1 MADHDAG
8 DGEEEWRFPLSE
20 FEDDVDGN
28 SDADATPGEPTDAD
42 AGTAGTLAD
51 ETIEAGDPSLE
62 GVVFVLL
69 GVAFTLFVVFR
80 LAAG

>member
-20 FEDDVDGN
+20 FEDD
-28 SDADATPGEPTDAD
+28 DATPGESADRDDEAVDPPT
-42 AGTAGTLAD
+42 D
-51 ETIEAGDPSLE
+51 ETIEPGDPSLE

-69 GVAFTLFVVFR
+69 GVAFTLLVVFR